1 MTEIKDTERELQL
14 FRLRLSVAGLV
25 VFICFGLLMLRFFW
39 LQAIRHDEYW
49 ERAESNRISVVP
61 AVPNRGLIV
70 DRNGVVLARNFSA
83 YTLEITPSK
92 ITRPLDTVIDELA
105 QLVDIQSRD
114 RKRFRR
120 LLEESKTFESLPI
133 RTRLTDE
140 EVARF
145 AAQRYRFPGVDIQ
158 ARLFRQYPLGQTA
171 SHMIGYIG
179 RVNKKEA
186 ERLEESEDA
195 ANYRGTEYIGKEG
208 LEKSY
213 ERELHGITGYD
224 EIEVSAGGRAN
235 RTLSRHSPTPGN
247 NLILSV
253 DIELQKIVEKAF
265 GDRRGALVAI
275 EPETGDILAYVS
287 MPTFDP
293 NLFVEG
299 IDTKSWEEL
308 NTSLD
313 KPLLN
318 RPLIGSYPPGSTFK
332 PYMALASLELG
343 KRTPEMAISDPGYFW
358 FGNNKFRDDKEG
370 GHGRVDMYRS
380 IVQSCNTYYY
390 NLANDLGIDAIHD
403 FMKPFGFGQL
413 TGIDLENERRG
424 VLPSAAWK
432 RATFKRPELQK
443 WYAGETISV
452 GIGQGYNSFTPLQL
466 AHAVSNLA
474 NNGVVMKPHL
484 VKSVEDASTKVRSLT
499 VPKESYRIP
508 LKPENVEVVKNAMI
522 GVTKEGTS
530 ARSFANAPYI
540 SGGKTGTAQAAA
552 MSKTVKYDASKI
564 SERLRDH
571 SLYIAFAPADKPKIA
586 LAVIVENAGFGA
598 AAAAPIARL
607 AIDYYLLGKRPEE
620 PVAKVDG
627 SLNGQ
632 PGPVPATAPDLVK
645 PAEPG
650 APAVPAVP
658 AKPGTSAPAP
668 STAPGKPAAA
678 PTAPAAAPTPATNKP
693 AAVPAASKPATVAP
707 AASAAPAPATTPA
720 NKPATVAPAAPVKP
734 AASATPAATP
744 AATIGAT
751 IGATTAATTP
761 AANATGTAAA
771 KPTPQP
777 APQPAPAPA
786 KPAAATAATAP
797 ATRATNVSKPA
808 AGTRSDDRSEP

>member
-1 MTEIKDTERELQL
+1 MTEIKDTEREIQL

-25 VFICFGLLMLRFFW
+25 VLTCFGLLMLRFIW
-39 LQAIRHDEYW
+39 LQAVRHSEYY

-61 AVPNRGLIV
+61 AVPNRGLII
-70 DRNGVVLARNFSA
+70 DRNGVILARNYSA
-83 YTLEITPSK
+83 YTLEITPDK
-92 ITRPLDTVIDELA
+92 INRPLDTVIDELA
-105 QLVDIQSRD
+105 KIVDIQPKD

-120 LLEESKTFESLPI
+120 QMEESKSFESLPI

-179 RVNKKEA
+179 RVNKREA

-208 LEKSY
+208 IEKSY
-213 ERELHGITGYD
+213 ERELHGTTGYD

-235 RTLSRHSPTPGN
+235 RTLSRNAPTPGN

-253 DIELQKIVEKAF
+253 DIELQKIIEKAF

-275 EPETGDILAYVS
+275 EPATGDVLAYVS

-299 IDTKSWEEL
+299 IDSRSWEEL

-343 KRTPEMAISDPGYFW
+343 KRTPEMAISDPGFFW

-370 GHGRVDMYRS
+370 GHGRVDMYKS
-380 IVQSCNTYYY
+380 IVQSCNTFYYV
-390 NLANDLGIDAIHD
+390 LANDLGIDAIHD
-403 FMKPFGFGQL
+403 FMKPFGFGQV

-424 VLPSAAWK
+424 VLPSQEWK
-432 RATFKRPELQK
+432 RKTFKRPELQK

-452 GIGQGYNSFTPLQL
+452 GIGQGYNSFTPIQL

-474 NNGVVMKPHL
+474 NNGIVMKPHL
-484 VKSVEDASTKVRSLT
+484 VKSIEDPNSKARRLT

-508 LKPENVEVVKNAMI
+508 LRQENVDFVKSAMV

-564 SERLRDH
+564 AERLRDH
-571 SLYIAFAPADKPKIA
+571 SLYVAFAPADKPKIA

-607 AIDYYLLGKRPEE
+607 AIDYYLLGKRPDE
-620 PVAKVDG
+620 PIAKVEVGADAQSRADASKPENKKPDANKPESG
-627 SLNGQ
+627 KPEAQKADPTKPEAQSTKPEVKKSEAIKPDAATADAVKPDTVKPEPKKNEAA
-632 PGPVPATAPDLVK
+632 PATAPK
-645 PAEPG
+645 
-650 APAVPAVP
+650 
-658 AKPGTSAPAP
+658 SA
-668 STAPGKPAAA
+668 STNVSGS
-678 PTAPAAAPTPATNKP
+678 AT
-693 AAVPAASKPATVAP
+693 ASKPANAP
-707 AASAAPAPATTPA
+707 AATTAT
-720 NKPATVAPAAPVKP
+720 
-734 AASATPAATP
+734 
-744 AATIGAT
+744 GAT
-751 IGATTAATTP
+751 KT
-761 AANATGTAAA
+761 NE
-771 KPTPQP
+771 QRS
-777 APQPAPAPA
+777 AP
-786 KPAAATAATAP
+786 
-797 ATRATNVSKPA
+797 
-808 AGTRSDDRSEP
+808 